1 MHVRSLG
8 AACLFLAA
16 IPRTSLAGEPGSA
29 VLPVPV
35 QAPPPLAWPPE
46 ALAAGLEATV
56 RLRLV
61 IDDEGR
67 VRDVAVLE
75 PAGHGFDE
83 LAAIGARQMRFE
95 PGRDAE
101 GHAVMSEVEYVWPFR
116 LDAVPPLSIE
126 GEVFER
132 GSRNRLGGLV
142 VEASGPGAGGYPT
155 VRTVTDAKGTF
166 RFAGLEPGVWTLDLP
181 EGRYRAEP
189 IEVRFEGEPV
199 GAVLH
204 AEARLGGVWET
215 QGIQEHIQVR
225 AQRRAQAP
233 VERVIAADEVAFLP
247 GSLGDPVRAVQNL
260 PGLARAPFGSGE
272 LLVRGTDAGDTAY
285 LLDGMRV
292 PVAFHFSALSTVINP
307 EMLDEIA
314 FAPGNW
320 SARYG
325 RAIGGVLDLGTPET
339 LPHHPSTT
347 VGADIFQARAFTSRP
362 LGRKSALFASVR
374 RSYLDA
380 VLNPVL
386 ERLDAGAVRAP
397 IFYDAQLRLLHHAG
411 RAGRISGTFL
421 LSDDRFRILG
431 ADRSRAAEL
440 LAYRTSFQK
449 VQLRWTQ
456 GLSRGWSVETSLMAG
471 PETRRIRF
479 DDPDEGADALG
490 ITDALFSNL
499 SRGGRAVERSLVGS
513 LRHEWRRDPGSRGIG
528 LTAGVDAQVGRHDL
542 DYDLGDEIE
551 ADALVGSP
559 AVYVE
564 PRLRWGAV
572 TVAPGARFEALFVPD
587 TDLRTAFDPRA
598 SMRLDLGRT
607 AVTAGFGSFSQPPE
621 LRELLSEEGPDLG
634 FERAL
639 HTSVGVE
646 HEPFRDLSLGLTLY
660 HHRLH
665 ALVVGRDEAFRF
677 DDTQLMVG
685 GDDGPFANDGRGRS
699 TGAELLVRYAHP
711 RWTAWLAATLSRNR
725 RIDRPG
731 EEPLPSATDQP
742 LVLTA
747 IVSHLA
753 PAGVRAG
760 ARVRWASG
768 PPMTDVIGRVLI
780 VDNSVWLPVYGPERD
795 ARLPSFFAVDVRI
808 DREWTFRTW
817 RLTTYLEVQNATNRR
832 NVEIP
837 SWSDDYARFE
847 PISSLPVLPALG
859 VEASW

>member
-1 MHVRSLG
+1 MS
-8 AACLFLAA
+8 
-16 IPRTSLAGEPGSA
+16 
-29 VLPVPV
+29 VLPVPI
-35 QAPPPLAWPPE
+35 QAPPLAWPPD
-46 ALAAGLEATV
+46 ALADGVEATV

-83 LAAIGARQMRFE
+83 LAVVGARQMRFE

-101 GHAVMSEVEYVWPFR
+101 GRAVTSEVEYVWPFR
-116 LDAVPPLSIE
+116 AADAPAVSIE
-126 GEVFER
+126 GEIFER
-132 GSRNRLGGLV
+132 GSRHRLAGLV
-142 VEASGPGAGGYPT
+142 VEASGPGAGGYPS
-155 VRTVTDAKGTF
+155 VRTVTDDDGTF
-166 RFAGLEPGVWTLDLP
+166 RFAALEPGLWTLALP

-189 IEVRFEGEPV
+189 VEVDFDGETV
-199 GAVLH
+199 ASVVLH
-204 AEARLGGVWET
+204 AAARLDGVWAD
-215 QGIQEHIQVR
+215 QGIQEHVEVR

-233 VERVIAADEVAFLP
+233 VERVLSADEVSFLP

-260 PGLARAPFGSGE
+260 PGIARAPFGSGE

-292 PVAFHFSALSTVINP
+292 PIAFHFSALSTVINP

-325 RAIGGVLDLGTPET
+325 RAIGGVLDLGTPVS
-339 LPHHPSTT
+339 LPEHPSTT

-362 LGRKSALFASVR
+362 LGAKTALFASVR

-386 ERLDAGAVRAP
+386 AHLDAGAIRAP

-411 RAGRISGTFL
+411 RGGRISGTFL

-431 ADRSRAAEL
+431 EGRSRANEL
-440 LAYRTSFQK
+440 LAYGTSFQK
-449 VQLRWTQ
+449 IQLRWSQ
-456 GLSRGWSVETSLMAG
+456 ALSRGWSVETSLMAG
-471 PETRRIRF
+471 PERRGIRF
-479 DDPDEGADALG
+479 EDPDEDSDALG
-490 ITDALFSNL
+490 ITEALFSDL
-499 SRGGRAVERSLVGS
+499 ARGGRAEERSLVGS
-513 LRHEWRRDPGSRGIG
+513 LRHEWRRDPGSRGVG
-528 LTAGVDAQVGRHDL
+528 LTAGVDAQVGRHEL

-551 ADALVGSP
+551 ADALVGNP

-564 PRLRWGAV
+564 PRLRLGALTLIPGV
-572 TVAPGARFEALFVPD
+572 RYEALIVPGA
-587 TDLRTAFDPRA
+587 DLRTAVDPRGA
-598 SMRLDLGRT
+598 ARLDLGRT
-607 AVTAGFGSFSQPPE
+607 ALHAGIGTFSQAPA
-621 LRELLSEEGPDLG
+621 LRELLAEEGADLG

-639 HTSVGVE
+639 HTSVGIE
-646 HEPFRDLSLGLTLY
+646 HRPVRDLGVGLTLY
-660 HHRLH
+660 HHRLRG
-665 ALVVGRDEAFRF
+665 LVVGRDEAFRF
-677 DDTQLMVG
+677 DDTQLMG
-685 GDDGPFANDGRGRS
+685 GNDDRPFANDGRGRA
-699 TGAELLVRYAHP
+699 TGAELLVRYTHP
-711 RWTAWLAATLSRNR
+711 RWTAWLAATVSRSH

-731 EEPLPSATDQP
+731 EERLPSPTDQP
-742 LVLTA
+742 VVLTA

-780 VDNSVWLPVYGPERD
+780 VDNTAWLPVYGPERG
-795 ARLPSFFAVDVRI
+795 ARMPSFFAVDVRI
-808 DREWTFRTW
+808 DREWTFRAW